1 MKPLYWDAINP
12 DTGLPYTFDSPNLRW
27 GDPSYILEPGDP
39 GYTPPLSPP
48 TPPKPPKI
56 KRMKRQAYYP
66 TNAPE
71 QIIWLENLRNK
82 LGGYAAVLGLTAAQ
96 VAAGVADARWII
108 YVLGSWLP
116 AVRAWTKACTA
127 AALQAQSGVGGVM
140 VLPVFTPPAL
150 PAGVVPVNAGALD
163 RIFALVQVIKDST
176 GYAEPIGDDLGVLGI
191 EDVAPDM
198 ATIQPDI
205 DAAVQV
211 SSVQIG
217 WDWGGNS
224 PFLDM
229 IELEVDRGDGH
240 GYVLL
245 ANDTTP
251 GYTDTHPF
259 PATLTKWTYRGIYRV
274 GDAQVGVWSNPVS
287 VTVGGA

>member
-39 GYTPPLSPP
+39 GYTPPPSS
-48 TPPKPPKI
+48 PKPQKI

-66 TNAPE
+66 TNVPE

-82 LGGYAAVLGLTAAQ
+82 LGTYTAVLGLTAAQ

-108 YVLGSWLP
+108 YMLGSWLP
-116 AVRAWTKACTA
+116 AVRAWSKACTA

-274 GDAQVGVWSNPVS
+274 GDGQVGVWSNPVS
-287 VTVGGA
+287 VTVGG